1 MAAGS
6 SGHVALRGLAVLTVS
21 TFGAAGAAG
30 LGLPPLAAL
39 TVALD
44 GPRPDSWAGLGAR
57 LAAVDPPVL
66 VAGLCGGLLLVS
78 AAWLLLVTAATVAE
92 AVTGSTRVHLR
103 APALLRRLVLAG
115 CGAALTAAAVQ
126 GPALADASPAEGG
139 AHPATAGTATLTGLT
154 VPDRPLGAVRARTSV
169 TTPGH
174 TGRAATVTV
183 RPGDSLWLLSERL
196 LGPGA
201 DPGAV
206 ADACRALH
214 RANHARVGDDPDLVL
229 PGTVL
234 HIPNTD
240 DSFTHHRK
248 ETP

>member
-1 MAAGS
+1 M
-6 SGHVALRGLAVLTVS
+6 ALRGLAVLTVS
-21 TFGAAGAAG
+21 AFGAAGAAG

-39 TVALD
+39 TGALD
-44 GPRPDSWAGLGAR
+44 GSRPASWAGLGAR
-57 LAAVDPPVL
+57 LVAVDPPVL

-78 AAWLLLVTAATVAE
+78 AAWLLLVTAVTVAE
-92 AVTGSTRVHLR
+92 AVTGSTRVRLR

-126 GPALADASPAEGG
+126 GPALADASPAEGR
-139 AHPATAGTATLTGLT
+139 AHPAAGGTASLTGLT

-174 TGRAATVTV
+174 TGRAATLTV

-206 ADACRALH
+206 ADACRALY

-240 DSFTHHRK
+240 DSITHDRK
-248 ETP
+248 DTP

>member
-39 TVALD
+39 IDALD

-78 AAWLLLVTAATVAE
+78 AAWLLLVTAVTVAE

-115 CGAALTAAAVQ
+115 CGAALTAAAVK

-139 AHPATAGTATLTGLT
+139 THPATAGTATLTGLT

>member
-1 MAAGS
+1 M
-6 SGHVALRGLAVLTVS
+6 ALRGLAVLSVS
-21 TFGAAGAAG
+21 AFGAAGAAG
-30 LGLPPLAAL
+30 LGLPPLAA
-39 TVALD
+39 
-44 GPRPDSWAGLGAR
+44 
-57 LAAVDPPVL
+57 
-66 VAGLCGGLLLVS
+66 
-78 AAWLLLVTAATVAE
+78 
-92 AVTGSTRVHLR
+92 
-103 APALLRRLVLAG
+103 
-115 CGAALTAAAVQ
+115 
-126 GPALADASPAEGG
+126 
-139 AHPATAGTATLTGLT
+139 LTGLT

-174 TGRAATVTV
+174 TGRAATLTV

-206 ADACRALH
+206 ADACRALY

-240 DSFTHHRK
+240 DSITHDRK
-248 ETP
+248 DTP

>member
-1 MAAGS
+1 M
-6 SGHVALRGLAVLTVS
+6 ALRGMAVLSVS
-21 TFGAAGAAG
+21 AFGAAGAVG

-39 TVALD
+39 TGALD
-44 GPRPDSWAGLGAR
+44 GSRPASWAGLGAR
-57 LAAVDPPVL
+57 L

-78 AAWLLLVTAATVAE
+78 AAWLLLVTAVTVAE
-92 AVTGSTRVHLR
+92 AVTGSTRVRLR

-126 GPALADASPAEGG
+126 GPALADASPAEGR
-139 AHPATAGTATLTGLT
+139 AHPAAGGTASLTGLT

-174 TGRAATVTV
+174 TGRAATLTV
-183 RPGDSLWLLSERL
+183 RPGDSLWRLSERL

-206 ADACRALH
+206 ADVCRALY

-240 DSFTHHRK
+240 DSITHDRK
-248 ETP
+248 DTP

>member
-21 TFGAAGAAG
+21 TFGAAGAAD

-39 TVALD
+39 TDALD
-44 GPRPDSWAGLGAR
+44 GTRPGSSAGLGAR

-78 AAWLLLVTAATVAE
+78 AAWLLLVTAVTVAE